1 MISSLT
7 SSPTSSAPSQ
17 PGGAPLG
24 KQDFLKLLITQLRN
38 QDPLNPLD
46 QNQFLAQ
53 TAQFTSLENLQ
64 NISGQLAEMTKL
76 AQGTT
81 FAQGASLLG
90 KTAAAAGRDFA
101 LGSAPASLPFLLAGS
116 GSVQIDILGSQNTV
130 VRHLSTGPLEAGA
143 QAVAWDGLDS
153 AGQAMSP
160 GTYHYRVAADG
171 GAVAVAAQGT
181 LTGMTPSTGGTVYHL
196 GDAIVRADDLI
207 TVG

>member
-1 MISSLT
+1 MIAPVSSGST
-7 SSPTSSAPSQ
+7 STPQAGGPT
-17 PGGAPLG
+17 LG

-64 NISGQLAEMTKL
+64 NISAQLAEMKAL
-76 AQGTT
+76 SQGQTLT
-81 FAQGASLLG
+81 QSASLLG
-90 KTAAAAGRDFA
+90 KAAVAAGRDVT
-101 LGSAPASLPFLLAGS
+101 LGTSGATLAFTVTAPGN
-116 GSVQIDILGSQNTV
+116 VQFQIFDAQNTV
-130 VRHLSTGPLEAGA
+130 VRQLSTSVETPGEYTVP
-143 QAVAWDGLDS
+143 WDGFD
-153 AGQAMSP
+153 ATGQSLTP
-160 GTYHYRVAADG
+160 GAYHYRVVPQG

-181 LTGMTPSTGGTVYHL
+181 LSGMTPTASGGVVYHL